1 MITCKHCGE
10 KNPTGAKFCE
20 SCGKELKEIIS
31 KTKQEKDKKG
41 NLVPC
46 KDCGKL
52 ISKNAELC
60 PGCGVRLNKTKADYN
75 ITRGIT
81 TKRSSGTAAVLGIL
95 VGPFGYLYVR
105 RFGLCIAWLIFGIIL
120 VAITGGIAAP
130 FLWIG
135 WAVHQYNIAKK
146 INEELGE

>member
-1 MITCKHCGE
+1 MVTCKHCGE
-10 KNPTGAKFCE
+10 KNPKDAEFCE
-20 SCGKELKEIIS
+20 SCGKELKKDMGKKKSEDNQNLIS
-31 KTKQEKDKKG
+31 
-41 NLVPC
+41 C

-60 PGCGVRLNKTKADYN
+60 PNCGVRLKKTKVDYN

-81 TKRSSGTAAVLGIL
+81 TKRSLGGAAALGIL
-95 VGPFGYLYVR
+95 IGPFGYLYVK
-105 RFGLCIAWLIFGIIL
+105 RFGLCIGWLIFGIIL
-120 VAITGGIAAP
+120 IAITGGIAAP

-135 WAVHQYNIAKK
+135 WAVHQYSIAKK